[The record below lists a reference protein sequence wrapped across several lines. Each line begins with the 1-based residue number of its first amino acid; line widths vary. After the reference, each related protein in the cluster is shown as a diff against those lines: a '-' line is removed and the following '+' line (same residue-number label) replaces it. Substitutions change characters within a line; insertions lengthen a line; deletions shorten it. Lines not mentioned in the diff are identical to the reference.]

1 MDFSSEDAAALKL
14 LVEKYGK
21 EVIQATLQKED
32 VVDVCCVD
40 CEDVVCKFNEE
51 PPHKDD
57 RDEALCDECYNSRIV
72 EEGCLEYL
80 VYLTPTDDD
89 DVKDSKPEHMACPQR
104 ITEKQEIIEWIENNE
119 GCSIR
124 DIKRLVVL

>member
-1 MDFSSEDAAALKL
+1 MQFSSEDATALKL

-21 EVIQATLQKED
+21 EVIQATLLEED
-32 VVDVCCVD
+32 QVVCVD
-40 CEDVVCKFNEE
+40 CNDVVCKFNEE
-51 PPHKDD
+51 PPYKDD
-57 RDEALCDECYNSRIV
+57 RDEALCLDCYNSFIV
-72 EEGCLEYL
+72 DEGCLEYL

-89 DVKDSKPEHMACPQR
+89 DVKDSKPHHMACPQR
-104 ITEKQEIIEWIENNE
+104 ITEKQKIIEWIENSE